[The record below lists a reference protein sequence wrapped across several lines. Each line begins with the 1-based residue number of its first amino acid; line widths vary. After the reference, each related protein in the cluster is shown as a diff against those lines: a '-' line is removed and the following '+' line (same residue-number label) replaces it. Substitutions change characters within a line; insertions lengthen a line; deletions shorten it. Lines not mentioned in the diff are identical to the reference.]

1 MSIPGWPF
9 SANRQMMS
17 LSPSPWEVS
26 VVNET
31 DLALLDLPTWQLD
44 VMLGEALT
52 AGEFGSRDLTDIEK
66 QSAARRWLSANLDRI
81 RDAVCGSRVRTVL
94 FGAET
99 EKRNLLFAAVA
110 DALGT
115 LRGLPVPVSVL
126 SARLIHYGLDGIC
139 GAEMQAKPDGS

>member
-1 MSIPGWPF
+1 M
-9 SANRQMMS
+9 
-17 LSPSPWEVS
+17 
-26 VVNET
+26 VNET

-52 AGEFGSRDLTDIEK
+52 AGEFGARDLTDIEK
-66 QSAARRWLSANLDRI
+66 QSAARRWLTANLDRI
-81 RDAVCGSRVRTVL
+81 RDAVCGSHVRTVL

-115 LRGLPVPVSVL
+115 LRVFRFQFPFFLLGR
-126 SARLIHYGLDGIC
+126 SARRGEVRCPRMLHWLCLRSGW
-139 GAEMQAKPDGS
+139 S